1 MKAIKRIAIWLAAM
15 IVIVL
20 IVNIGGSVIVYKM
33 GVYQLSRSLQGYSR
47 KAERMIH
54 PSMDSEDEKE
64 RIRSSAS
71 LAVRTVLSDD
81 RLINEPKFIYNF
93 VFANFKVDITNKFFD
108 KDGLNEL
115 SSGVFACAYQEDDDA
130 SSSSIS
136 YMKKTFGV
144 IDINEFCKLDCASDI
159 YNVLETEPEVVV
171 RLNSYTISNYIVNPV
186 SITLLDENE
195 NELLNVECPYEGDLI
210 KKPNCYILNEQE
222 DKETNSNSIYYKM
235 RNAYLGERK
244 TDRIANKLVNDVNF
258 DKGDYDETKTSYGLG
273 IMTIK
278 HIEVIDGYAEIYVLS
293 CNFVKGVV
301 FYTVIF
307 GGIMSLI
314 MLIVIKIKSH

>member
-1 MKAIKRIAIWLAAM
+1 MKAVKRIVIWLVAM

-20 IVNIGGSVIVYKM
+20 IVNIAGSFIVYKI
-33 GVYQLSRSLQGYSR
+33 GVYPLSRSLQGYSK
-47 KAERMIH
+47 KAERMLY
-54 PSMDSEDEKE
+54 PSIDSEDEKE
-64 RIRSSAS
+64 RIRGSAS

-81 RLINEPKFIYNF
+81 HLINEPGFFYNLIF
-93 VFANFKVDITNKFFD
+93 SNIKVDLTNKFFD
-108 KDGLNEL
+108 KNGLNEL
-115 SSGVFACAYQEDDDA
+115 SSGIFACAYQEDDDT
-130 SSSSIS
+130 SSSSIG

-144 IDINEFCKLDCASDI
+144 IDINDFCKLDCASDI

-171 RLNSYTISNYIVNPV
+171 RLNSYTISDYIVKPV

-195 NELLNVECPYEGDLI
+195 NELLNVECLYEGELI
-210 KKPNCYILNEQE
+210 EKSDCYILNEQK

-273 IMTIK
+273 IMSVK

-301 FYTVIF
+301 FYTVIL

>member
-1 MKAIKRIAIWLAAM
+1 MKAIKRIVIWLVAM

-20 IVNIGGSVIVYKM
+20 IVNIGGSFIVKKM
-33 GVYQLSRSLQGYSR
+33 AVDTLMGAYMGYSR

-54 PSMDSEDEKE
+54 PSFDSEDEKE
-64 RIRSSAS
+64 RTRSSAG
-71 LAVRTVLSDD
+71 LTLRTILSDD

-93 VFANFKVDITNKFFD
+93 VFANFKVDITSKFFD

-115 SSGVFACAYQEDDDA
+115 SSGIFACAYQNDDA
-130 SSSSIS
+130 SSSSTIL
-136 YMKKTFGV
+136 YKKTFGV
-144 IDINEFCKLDCASDI
+144 IDINDFCKLDYAPDV
-159 YNVLETEPEVVV
+159 YRVLETEQDVRI
-171 RLNSYTISNYIVNPV
+171 RLNSYTISNCIVKPI

-195 NELLNVECPYEGDLI
+195 NELLNVECPYEGELI
-210 KKPNCYILNEQE
+210 EKPECFIYNKPN
-222 DKETNSNSIYYKM
+222 DKGYDSESIYYKM

-244 TDRIANKLVNDVNF
+244 TDKIANKLVNDVNF

-301 FYTVIF
+301 FYTVIL
-307 GGIMSLI
+307 GGIMSLV
-314 MLIVIKIKSH
+314 MLIVIKIKSQ

>member
-1 MKAIKRIAIWLAAM
+1 MKAIKRIVVWFVAM

-33 GVYQLSRSLQGYSR
+33 GVYQLSRSMQGYSR

-64 RIRSSAS
+64 RNRSSSS
-71 LAVRTVLSDD
+71 LVMRTVLSDD
-81 RLINEPKFIYNF
+81 CLINEPRFINNF
-93 VFANFKVDITNKFFD
+93 IFANFKVDITSKFFD
-108 KDGLNEL
+108 KDGLNDL
-115 SSGVFACAYQEDDDA
+115 SSGIFACAYQKDDDIP
-130 SSSSIS
+130 SSTIL
-136 YMKKTFGV
+136 YKKTFGV

-159 YNVLETEPEVVV
+159 YNVLESEPDAVI

-186 SITLLDENE
+186 SITILDENE
-195 NELLNVECPYEGDLI
+195 NELLNVECPYEGELI
-210 KKPNCYILNEQE
+210 EKPDCFIYNKPK
-222 DKETNSNSIYYKM
+222 DKGYESESIYYKM

-244 TDRIANKLVNDVNF
+244 TDKIANKLVNKVNF

-273 IMTIK
+273 NMTVK
-278 HIEVIDGYAEIYVLS
+278 HIEVIDGYAEIFVLS

-301 FYTVIF
+301 FYTVIL
-307 GGIMSLI
+307 GGITSLI
-314 MLIVIKIKSH
+314 MLIVIKIKSHS